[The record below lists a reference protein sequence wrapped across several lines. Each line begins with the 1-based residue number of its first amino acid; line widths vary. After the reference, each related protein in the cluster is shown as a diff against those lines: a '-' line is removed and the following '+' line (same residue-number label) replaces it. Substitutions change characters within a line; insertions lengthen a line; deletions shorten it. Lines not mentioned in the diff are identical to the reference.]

1 MKIEK
6 WNDVHGNT
14 TSDERMVAFL
24 ESSTDSYAVL
34 QLKRIDET
42 EQFRFMPYWH
52 MVSVYPLW
60 KADDHTGQPRRGKD
74 LLCHASCG
82 GLHQPKALRRYGNP

>member
-6 WNDVHGNT
+6 WDDVHGNT

-42 EQFRFMPYWH
+42 EQFCSVTSPLRKM
-52 MVSVYPLW
+52 MVRSMSMM
-60 KADDHTGQPRRGKD
+60 T
-74 LLCHASCG
+74 
-82 GLHQPKALRRYGNP
+82 LRQS